1 MKRLV
6 KRFLALAMLGALLG
20 GCAVYG
26 DGDRGYYDG
35 DRHWGDQHGAFHDH
49 GS

>member
-1 MKRLV
+1 MKRLM
-6 KRFLALAMLGALLG
+6 KRLLALAMLGALLG

-26 DGDRGYYDG
+26 DGDRGYYDADRHG
-35 DRHWGDQHGAFHDH
+35 DRYGGFHDH

>member
-1 MKRLV
+1 MKRLLV
-6 KRFLALAMLGALLG
+6 VAVLSAILG

-26 DGDRGYYDG
+26 DGDRHYYGG
-35 DRHWGDQHGAFHDH
+35 DEHWGNGYHGFEDH